1 MRARVVFPLPGGPQ
15 STIEGSRSASMLVL
29 RALPLPIRCS
39 WPTYSSKLRGTH
51 ASGQGRVLPQ
61 LSLGRDFEQVF
72 ALLCH
77 KSPTPNPLSSH
88 RDYRDAPTSL
98 LKSRAPEGA
107 YQLMSGNPL
116 EDCTAY
122 LPLTLTVHYTDLVQA
137 RQKSRI
143 KVFVQL
149 YQSFL
154 HPHMP
159 KVHLQGRRVHCPDQE
174 GRATTHPALGVS
186 FTPPHTFQAGSAAG
200 EAPVGLS
207 LSHGQGPKATRGPRP
222 GPLSLRLSG
231 QLPAQGERCE
241 GPGAGCRRLCG
252 L

>member
-1 MRARVVFPLPGGPQ
+1 MANV
-15 STIEGSRSASMLVL
+15 LVEVE
-29 RALPLPIRCS
+29 
-39 WPTYSSKLRGTH
+39 GTH
-51 ASGQGRVLPQ
+51 ARGQGRVLPQ

-72 ALLCH
+72 APLCH
-77 KSPTPNPLSSH
+77 MSSTPNPSASH
-88 RDYRDAPTSL
+88 RDYRDAPTTL
-98 LKSRAPEGA
+98 FKGRAPEGA

-159 KVHLQGRRVHCPDQE
+159 KVYFQGWRVHCPDQE
-174 GRATTHPALGVS
+174 GRATTHTALGVS
-186 FTPPHTFQAGSAAG
+186 FSPPHTFHAGGAAG

-207 LSHGQGPKATRGPRP
+207 LSHDEGWTATRGPRP
-222 GPLSLRLSG
+222 GPRLLRLSG
-231 QLPAQGERCE
+231 QRPAQGERCE
-241 GPGAGCRRLCG
+241 GPGAGCHHQCG
-252 L
+252 LGREWGQCGETWRGSQL